1 MTNLAHLHAEPHVI
15 LEAGTVARSKDPRDI
30 GRRRYFLYLC
40 EAGNRSCVWSGD
52 DHTAAADA
60 LSRWRQD
67 GLLGFDRT
75 TPSASEVR
83 A

>member
-1 MTNLAHLHAEPHVI
+1 MTNVVHLHAEPHVI
-15 LEAGTVARSKDPRDI
+15 LEAGTIARANDPRDI
-30 GRRRYFLYLC
+30 GQRRYFLYHC
-40 EAGNRSCVWSGD
+40 EGGNRSCVWSGG
-52 DHTAAADA
+52 DHAAALDA

-75 TPSASEVR
+75 TPSASEGR